1 MNDNIWFKFNQF
13 SATLP
18 SGPEAIR
25 SASIPCSATSAQ
37 ILKFCHIARPQACHF
52 VISSFCWSSCNRIQ
66 IQVLTS
72 PFWREWVLSNF
83 WVVQTGSSQQCWWTW
98 FCHFFLQKT
107 QNATAGG
114 HAWSWSAVP
123 LWHPLCWSY
132 LVGSWSE
139 VFILVFSEIQ
149 MCVLY
154 LFWSDIQSGI
164 VWNSN
169 HTALVASISDIRH
182 MHMTPMSSTRWLPIE
197 LKCRNVMV

>member
-1 MNDNIWFKFNQF
+1 MKVCWALSLKINFTPFWGAQCNIRVTDRIIVKFCSKEYWDLVQNCLNWFDSQMNDNIWFKFNQF

-83 WVVQTGSSQQCWWTW
+83 WVVQTGSSQQCW
-98 FCHFFLQKT
+98 
-107 QNATAGG
+107 
-114 HAWSWSAVP
+114 
-123 LWHPLCWSY
+123 
-132 LVGSWSE
+132 
-139 VFILVFSEIQ
+139 
-149 MCVLY
+149 
-154 LFWSDIQSGI
+154 
-164 VWNSN
+164 
-169 HTALVASISDIRH
+169 
-182 MHMTPMSSTRWLPIE
+182 
-197 LKCRNVMV
+197 